1 MSALAE
7 LRERAQRA
15 WWRSLRARLLGESF
29 FPWEMPLPRISSK
42 RDDFDEVRRRSEEL
56 MAHAKEKTGQGYTL
70 ISESRNT
77 TEWGRNPLPVRV
89 VFESAADLDAFLG
102 TTSKSAA
109 FERDLALVLQRYP
122 SLRDWSAGHAEAIVK
137 HAGKWPDL
145 LTVCDYFVSIP
156 QPGLFL
162 RELPVALHTKFIED
176 HRAILRQML
185 DQILPNSDLK
195 VGGFEERFGLR
206 VPEALVRV
214 RFLDPALRERLAFPF
229 DFAGIARSDFAN
241 LPIAGGNL
249 LITENEITFLT
260 LPPLPNTL
268 GIWGSGFAVASL
280 GILPILRDA
289 RIFYWGDLD
298 VQGFEILAALRDR
311 APKTR
316 AVLMDRATWQE
327 FRAYSVEGKPSRG
340 RELESLNES
349 ESALFLE
356 LDRGNHRLEQERINH
371 QWACE
376 RIREALASA
385 A

>member
-15 WWRSLRARLLGESF
+15 WWRSLRARVLGESF

-56 MAHAKEKTGQGYTL
+56 MAHAKEKTGRGYTL
-70 ISESRNT
+70 VSESRNT
-77 TEWGRNPLPVRV
+77 PEWGRNPMPVRV
-89 VFESAADLDAFLG
+89 VFEAPADLDAFLG
-102 TTSKSAA
+102 TSAKSAA
-109 FERDLALVLQRYP
+109 FERDFALILQRYP
-122 SLRDWSAGHAEAIVK
+122 SLGDWASSHAEAIVK

-145 LTVCDYFVSIP
+145 LMVCDYFVSTP

-176 HRAILRQML
+176 HRAILRQVL

-195 VGGFEERFGLR
+195 IGGFEERFGLR

-214 RFLDPALRERLAFPF
+214 RFLDPVMRERLGFPF
-229 DFAGIARSDFAN
+229 DFAGIARSDFAS
-241 LPIAGGNL
+241 LPIADGNL

-260 LPPLPNTL
+260 LPALPNSL

-280 GILPILRDA
+280 GVLPILRDVQ
-289 RIFYWGDLD
+289 IFYWGDLD

-311 APKTR
+311 APKTQ
-316 AVLMDRATWQE
+316 AVLMDRATWEE
-327 FRAYSVEGKPSRG
+327 FRAYAVDGKPFRG
-340 RELESLNES
+340 RPLKSLNES
-349 ESALFLE
+349 EAALFSELE
-356 LDRGNHRLEQERINH
+356 RGNHRLEQERISH
-371 QWACE
+371 QWACA
-376 RIREALASA
+376 RIRDALRLRA
-385 A
+385 

>member
-1 MSALAE
+1 MSALTE

-15 WWRSLRARLLGESF
+15 WWRSLRARVLGEPF

-42 RDDFDEVRRRSEEL
+42 RDDFDQVRRRSEEL

-70 ISESRNT
+70 ICESRNT
-77 TEWGRNPLPVRV
+77 PEWGRNSLPVRV
-89 VFESAADLDAFLG
+89 AFESAADLDTFLG
-102 TTSKSAA
+102 TASDSAA
-109 FERDLALVLQRYP
+109 FERDFAVVLQRYP
-122 SLRDWSAGHAEAIVK
+122 SLRDWSADHAETIVK
-137 HAGKWPDL
+137 YAGKWPDL
-145 LTVCDYFVSIP
+145 LTVCDYFVSTP

-162 RELPVALHTKFIED
+162 RELPLPLHTKFIED
-176 HRAILRQML
+176 HRAILRQVL

-214 RFLDPALRERLAFPF
+214 RFLDPALRERLGFPF

-241 LPIAGGNL
+241 LPIAGENL

-280 GILPILRDA
+280 GVLPILHDV

-311 APKTR
+311 APKTQ
-316 AVLMDRATWQE
+316 AVLMDRATWEE
-327 FRAYSVEGKPSRG
+327 FRGYAVNGKPSRG
-340 RELESLNES
+340 RVLESLSES
-349 ESALFLE
+349 ESVLFSELE
-356 LDRGNHRLEQERINH
+356 HGNHRLEQERINH